1 MFLFYFWQPRPYFLC
16 SVLPPQTPMPKL
28 KIMMPETGEVTH
40 ELVDEVI
47 TLGRVADNMVQV
59 EDASVSSR
67 HVQLNLVEGG
77 NYHLQDLGSTNG
89 TRVNG
94 APVSEAQLRNGD
106 RVRFGSIEAAYYSD
120 NASAVEPLPAAA
132 EPVAQPAAESRRPT
146 NFANSSPFQ
155 KKNREVDPAGK
166 YIMICAAVAIA
177 LFIIALISIFLL
189 HR

>member
-1 MFLFYFWQPRPYFLC
+1 
-16 SVLPPQTPMPKL
+16 MPKL

-132 EPVAQPAAESRRPT
+132 EPAAQPAAESRRPT

>member
-1 MFLFYFWQPRPYFLC
+1 
-16 SVLPPQTPMPKL
+16 MPKL

-40 ELVDEVI
+40 ELADEVI
-47 TLGRVADNMVQV
+47 TLGRVADNMLQV

-67 HVQLNLVEGG
+67 HAQLNLVEGG

-120 NASAVEPLPAAA
+120 NANTVAPLPAAA
-132 EPVAQPAAESRRPT
+132 EPAAQPAAESRRPT
-146 NFANSSPFQ
+146 NFTNSSPFQ
-155 KKNREVDPAGK
+155 KKDRAVDPAGR
-166 YIMICAAVAIA
+166 YIMMCAIA
-177 LFIIALISIFLL
+177 AIVLFLVALVSILL
-189 HR
+189 LQR